1 MKGFLMGALTLI
13 VIEVLGRN
21 APKAGGGLK
30 VIAAGIRRTLAPNVA
45 GLRDFSKPAAS
56 TGTGQ
61 VRSSQVN
68 KLLTTAP
75 ARVR

>member
-1 MKGFLMGALTLI
+1 MKGFLMGAMTLI
-13 VIEVLGRN
+13 VIETLGRN
-21 APKAGGGLK
+21 TNKASTGLK
-30 VIAAGIRRTLAPNVA
+30 AIAAGIRRALAPNVA

-56 TGTGQ
+56 TA